1 VTRTKSACGSTTTSS
16 RQAPLALPLCT
27 IPAPFAWAAS
37 APTHARARW
46 QHAQPRAAVGAD
58 ASAAQVH
65 AAGTR
70 LSHAPRGN
78 HACTV
83 AFDATWRCR
92 SSSTCGT
99 SCGRSTRTATRRA
112 RCCAARRARCIV
124 ARHVGF
130 ASVMGVAVRFGGLRR
145 SASCAPSWPPTAG
158 ATRPRARAQ
167 REAHAAHAGSPR
179 PRALPGTQG
188 ARHTRS
194 THSRLGLRRPVA
206 QPCGSTTRGR
216 RARRRPRTASGC
228 VRRSSR
234 LKAPARGSTHSTARV
249 PGTPSGRSALP
260 LPPCAA
266 AAAKHRRPVRLR
278 RWSTTGSSARARR
291 RSRCASGSRRR
302 FMPTRVR
309 CSAHG
314 SAQAAGPADLE
325 RRGAPR
331 RAHGR
336 EGEGPH
342 ACAGACGCWSGRP
355 ERADGD
361 GRSR

>member
-46 QHAQPRAAVGAD
+46 QHARPRAAVGAD

-130 ASVMGVAVRFGGLRR
+130 ASVVGCRRALRR
-145 SASCAPSWPPTAG
+145 IAAVGLVRTVVATHGRCNAPSSSRT
-158 ATRPRARAQ
+158 
-167 REAHAAHAGSPR
+167 
-179 PRALPGTQG
+179 
-188 ARHTRS
+188 TRS
-194 THSRLGLRRPVA
+194 SCCTRRL
-206 QPCGSTTRGR
+206 
-216 RARRRPRTASGC
+216 
-228 VRRSSR
+228 
-234 LKAPARGSTHSTARV
+234 AP
-249 PGTPSGRSALP
+249 
-260 LPPCAA
+260 PPCAA
-266 AAAKHRRPVRLR
+266 GYPRGTAYSEYSQQARAAPSRSAAVRLDHSWPQGKAAAEDGERLR
-278 RWSTTGSSARARR
+278 ATIK
-291 RSRCASGSRRR
+291 
-302 FMPTRVR
+302 
-309 CSAHG
+309 
-314 SAQAAGPADLE
+314 QA
-325 RRGAPR
+325 
-331 RAHGR
+331 
-336 EGEGPH
+336 
-342 ACAGACGCWSGRP
+342 
-355 ERADGD
+355 
-361 GRSR
+361 

>member
-46 QHAQPRAAVGAD
+46 QHARPRAAVGAD

-179 PRALPGTQG
+179 PPALPGTQG

-194 THSRLGLRRPVA
+194 THGRLGLRRPVA

-234 LKAPARGSTHSTARV
+234 LKARPRPRQYSQHCACARHSVRPLRPALLH
-249 PGTPSGRSALP
+249 
-260 LPPCAA
+260 CAA
-266 AAAKHRRPVRLR
+266 AATKHR
-278 RWSTTGSSARARR
+278 
-291 RSRCASGSRRR
+291 
-302 FMPTRVR
+302 
-309 CSAHG
+309 
-314 SAQAAGPADLE
+314 
-325 RRGAPR
+325 
-331 RAHGR
+331 
-336 EGEGPH
+336 
-342 ACAGACGCWSGRP
+342 
-355 ERADGD
+355 
-361 GRSR
+361 